1 MIGKVFAKKPIY
13 EHPRPHKI
21 RVDFSLFL
29 VVLNNTSGASFSFLS
44 RVTEIGVIRMNSKGL

>member
-1 MIGKVFAKKPIY
+1 MDFKFFFRKDQRIQTFVFGA
-13 EHPRPHKI
+13 
-21 RVDFSLFL
+21 SLFL